1 MHIDKDSLRGI
12 VFENYYTPAIQS
24 IEKHGRYWFSETRP
38 AAYMLSNL
46 LEQAGMNVVLLN
58 YPPSWE
64 FVICIVGSHD
74 RDSLLEIAYQRHELL
89 EKGIAVAELPV

>member
-1 MHIDKDSLRGI
+1 MHIDKDNLRSI
-12 VFENYYTPAIQS
+12 VFKNHYTPAIQS
-24 IEKHGRYWFSETRP
+24 IEMYGRYWFSETRQ
-38 AAYMLSNL
+38 AAYMLSSL

-64 FVICIVGSHD
+64 FVICIVESHD

-89 EKGIAVAELPV
+89 EQGIDVAELPI